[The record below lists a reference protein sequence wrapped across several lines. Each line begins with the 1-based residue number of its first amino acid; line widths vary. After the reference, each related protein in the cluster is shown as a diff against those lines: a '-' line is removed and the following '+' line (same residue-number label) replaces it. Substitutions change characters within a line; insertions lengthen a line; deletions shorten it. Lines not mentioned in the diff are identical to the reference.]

1 MRKMPREIMTH
12 FLYKCTKT
20 FFFFVKLGKIYISF
34 NSFRQVILHSKLLEF
49 TYFFVGNNVF
59 NLSYE
64 IKNCLFFL
72 FSGLA
77 LISHH
82 ENCNFD
88 MPSQMSFRRV
98 ESLSSLNFKTL
109 STTISYQKFFL
120 PRSSINSASKWPR
133 IQHTSLRPI
142 LLWRTNSARQQI
154 DTVILKSR

>member
-1 MRKMPREIMTH
+1 MHEN
-12 FLYKCTKT
+12 L
-20 FFFFVKLGKIYISF
+20 FFKKNWEKSIFHSIPLDKLSYTQNYS
-34 NSFRQVILHSKLLEF
+34 SVLTLLLI
-49 TYFFVGNNVF
+49 GNVF

-142 LLWRTNSARQQI
+142 LL
-154 DTVILKSR
+154 

>member
-1 MRKMPREIMTH
+1 MHEN
-12 FLYKCTKT
+12 L
-20 FFFFVKLGKIYISF
+20 FFFVKLGKIYISF

-142 LLWRTNSARQQI
+142 LL
-154 DTVILKSR
+154 